1 MKSLK
6 NYILESIKPLSS
18 NKKGIVVFDI
28 DDTLLKSDPNTIK
41 IYKTVPGEKEIALS
55 TDEYAKDPDAL
66 DMNKR
71 SWFSYRDFRD
81 EEKVYKSI
89 IEGTPLIK
97 NLKIMD
103 AYLNAG
109 YDFSF
114 LTARSCEDVIKN
126 ALSEFLKKISKE
138 MGLFKQIDT
147 QFKKTLSHA
156 INDYT
161 KKYKGYTDSEKKAN
175 VLKSLCKQYDAVVF
189 VDDDMKNIRSAREL
203 NLPNLKV
210 VKAWEN

>member
-6 NYILESIKPLSS
+6 QYINESIKHLHVG
-18 NKKGIVVFDI
+18 KTGIVVFDI

-55 TDEYAKDPDAL
+55 TDDYAKDPDAT
-66 DMNKR
+66 DPEKR
-71 SWFSYRDFRD
+71 KLFSYRDFRNP
-81 EEKVYKSI
+81 EKVYKSI

-114 LTARSCEDVIKN
+114 LTARSCEDVIKS
-126 ALSEFLKKISKE
+126 ALSDFLKKISKE
-138 MGLFKQIDT
+138 MGLFQQIDT

-156 INDYT
+156 INDFT
-161 KKYKGYTDSEKKAN
+161 KNYKGYTDSEKKAN
-175 VLKSLCKQYDAVVF
+175 VLKDMCKKYD
-189 VDDDMKNIRSAREL
+189 
-203 NLPNLKV
+203 
-210 VKAWEN
+210 

>member
-138 MGLFKQIDT
+138 MGLFQQIDT

-156 INDYT
+156 INDFG

-175 VLKSLCKQYDAVVF
+175 VLREMCKKYDYVVF

-203 NLPNLKV
+203 NLKNLKV
-210 VKAWEN
+210 VKAWED

>member
-6 NYILESIKPLSS
+6 QYINESIKPLHP
-18 NKKGIVVFDI
+18 NKTGIVVFDI

-55 TDEYAKDPDAL
+55 TDEYAKDPDSL
-66 DMNKR
+66 DPEKR
-71 SWFSYRDFRD
+71 SWYSYRDFRD

-114 LTARSCEDVIKN
+114 LTARSCEDVIKS
-126 ALSEFLKKISKE
+126 ALSDFLKKISKE

-175 VLKSLCKQYDAVVF
+175 VLKSLCKKYDVVVF
-189 VDDDMKNIRSAREL
+189 VDDDMKNIRSAKEL
-203 NLPNLKV
+203 GLKNLKV
-210 VKAWEN
+210 IKAWED

>member
-6 NYILESIKPLSS
+6 QYINESIKHLHSG
-18 NKKGIVVFDI
+18 KTGIVVFDI
-28 DDTLLKSDPNTIK
+28 DDTLLKSNPDTIK
-41 IYKTVPGEKEIALS
+41 VYKTVPGEKEIALS
-55 TDEYAKDPDAL
+55 TDDYAKDPDAT
-66 DMNKR
+66 DPNKR
-71 SWFSYRDFRD
+71 KWYSYRDFRNP
-81 EEKVYKSI
+81 EKVYKSI

-103 AYLNAG
+103 AYLSAG

-114 LTARSCEDVIKN
+114 LTARSCEDVIKT
-126 ALSEFLKKISKE
+126 ALADFFKKISKE
-138 MGLFKQIDT
+138 MGLFQQIDT

-156 INDYT
+156 INDFT
-161 KKYKGYTDSEKKAN
+161 KNYKGYTDSEKKAN
-175 VLKSLCKQYDAVVF
+175 VLKEMCKQYDYVVF